1 MVVVGYGN
9 IGSVVAKHC
18 KGAFGMRVIGVNK
31 FPEMVTAEE
40 KQWCDEL
47 VGLEE
52 YDRVIAEA
60 DYVMGSLP
68 KMVSTDNFFNGPN
81 TFSKMKK
88 TAIFM
93 NTGRGTTVDEDD
105 LANALYQN
113 TIGGAVLDVFKKEPL
128 PKNNRLWYAPNLF
141 ITPHCAD

>member
-47 VGLEE
+47 VGLEDLSPAGQGHVRQHLGGKE
-52 YDRVIAEA
+52 VLHDAEEA
-60 DYVMGSLP
+60 VVVVVPLEAELLQVASERIHHGCRP
-68 KMVSTDNFFNGPN
+68 KSKLASTKSN
-81 TFSKMKK
+81 
-88 TAIFM
+88 
-93 NTGRGTTVDEDD
+93 
-105 LANALYQN
+105 
-113 TIGGAVLDVFKKEPL
+113 
-128 PKNNRLWYAPNLF
+128 
-141 ITPHCAD
+141 